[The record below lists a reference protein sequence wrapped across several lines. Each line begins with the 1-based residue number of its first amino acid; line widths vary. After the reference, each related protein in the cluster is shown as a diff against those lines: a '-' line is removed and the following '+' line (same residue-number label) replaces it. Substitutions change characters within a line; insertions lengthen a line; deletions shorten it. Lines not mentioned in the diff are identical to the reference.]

1 MERYAERPRLT
12 SYGFNAYFDP
22 FHPPHGSP
30 TSPRPVTLASI
41 QFPSQCIF
49 SAELAERNSK
59 YPEHADSRRPLYADV
74 LGQPAARGGCSMMND
89 RPVGCC
95 ARYSDHAGDY
105 APQRR
110 LELCVHRRA
119 CQVA

>member
-1 MERYAERPRLT
+1 
-12 SYGFNAYFDP
+12 
-22 FHPPHGSP
+22 
-30 TSPRPVTLASI
+30 VTLASI

-59 YPEHADSRRPLYADV
+59 YPNMLI
-74 LGQPAARGGCSMMND
+74 RGDHFMPMYWGNPPRVVDGMMND
-89 RPVGCC
+89 RLWDAD
-95 ARYSDHAGDY
+95 ARHPDHAGDY